1 MSRDAGLVICW
12 GIGRVNF
19 NHGELKEVAEN
30 AEERPT
36 PLGVR
41 LNKIC

>member
-12 GIGRVNF
+12 GISRVNF

-30 AEERPT
+30 AEGTPNAPGRPA
-36 PLGVR
+36 
-41 LNKIC
+41 K